1 MLAGAVSFMK
11 TPSDH
16 DGAAAQNPKNPRT
29 NKEREEGAEGEN
41 GASWEISALIT
52 QAWFLSPSAGIMGL
66 AHYGPDYC
74 LSTATAGKTSGNTL
88 INDPAALNAAFR
100 VRGSCGAFPVVVR
113 EFVCSSTL
121 ILEFS
126 TLHKSPAQTGGG
138 GGGVT
143 EKNPTR
149 RPSHNPPGAM
159 SRATFEGC
167 GALRWRK
174 SVNLHQ
180 RATPFE
186 NSEPG
191 GESEIGRAHV

>member
-1 MLAGAVSFMK
+1 
-11 TPSDH
+11 
-16 DGAAAQNPKNPRT
+16 
-29 NKEREEGAEGEN
+29 
-41 GASWEISALIT
+41 
-52 QAWFLSPSAGIMGL
+52 MGL
-66 AHYGPDYC
+66 AHYSPDYC

-100 VRGSCGAFPVVVR
+100 VRRSRGAFPVVVR

-126 TLHKSPAQTGGG
+126 TLHKSPALTGG

-174 SVNLHQ
+174 TVNLHQ

-186 NSEPG
+186 NREPG
-191 GESEIGRAHV
+191 GESDPGKRRRASSGPLPELQDEPDLALAGRDRRWREAEERPRRRQMLLE